1 MEMTIDELARRVSMS
16 SRNIREW
23 QRQGLLP
30 PPVRRGRVGIY
41 SDDHVA
47 RIRRVQQLHAQGFPL
62 DLIRRMID
70 AGTGDESDIRHL
82 AAEVLAPFS
91 TAGPITVSRAELDNR
106 LGAGAAAQL
115 AKLGL
120 VTDADGDP
128 VSVRDAEA
136 LDLIEGLT
144 GTGVSLDRLV
154 ATLVD
159 VVGHQRCIADVVLR
173 AYAEDVWEPFVSS
186 KFAAQDWGSLAD
198 NAGRGRQLVSALLT
212 HLQQAAFDDASASV
226 MLSEVSQAERALDRI
241 KPSAISREQTQNHP
255 TRRRK

>member
-1 MEMTIDELARRVSMS
+1 MEMTIDQLAQRVSMS

-30 PPVRRGRVGIY
+30 PPARRGRVGIY
-41 SDDHVA
+41 SDEHVA
-47 RIRRVQQLHAQGFPL
+47 RIRRVQQLHSEGFPL

-70 AGTGDESDIRHL
+70 TGTGNESDIRHL

-91 TAGPITVSRAELDNR
+91 TAGPTTVSRAELDHR

-120 VTDADGDP
+120 IADADGDP

-144 GTGVSLDRLV
+144 GVGVSLERLV

-159 VVGHQRCIADVVLR
+159 VRGHQRSIADMILR

-186 KFAAQDWGSLAD
+186 KFATPDWGSLAD
-198 NAGRGRQLVSALLT
+198 NAERGRRLVSALLT
-212 HLQQAAFDDASASV
+212 HLQQTAFDDAAASV
-226 MLSEVSQAERALDRI
+226 MLREVDQAERALDRI
-241 KPSAISREQTQNHP
+241 KPTHERL
-255 TRRRK
+255 

>member
-1 MEMTIDELARRVSMS
+1 MEMTIDQLAQCVSMS

-30 PPVRRGRVGIY
+30 PPARRGRVGIY
-41 SDDHVA
+41 SDEHVA

-70 AGTGDESDIRHL
+70 TGTGSESDIRHL

-91 TAGPITVSRAELDNR
+91 TAGPITVGRAELDSR
-106 LGAGAAAQL
+106 LGVGAAAQL

-120 VTDADGDP
+120 IADGDGDP
-128 VSVRDAEA
+128 VSVRDAET

-144 GTGVSLDRLV
+144 GMGVSLERMV

-159 VVGHQRCIADVVLR
+159 VRGHQRCIADAILR
-173 AYAEDVWEPFVSS
+173 TYAEDVWEPFVSS

-198 NAGRGRQLVSALLT
+198 NAGRGRRLMSTLLT
-212 HLQQAAFDDASASV
+212 HLQHAAFDDAGAAV
-226 MLSEVSQAERALDRI
+226 MLSEIGEAERALDRI
-241 KPSAISREQTQNHP
+241 KPTDERP
-255 TRRRK
+255 

>member
-1 MEMTIDELARRVSMS
+1 MEMTIDQLAQRVAMS

-30 PPVRRGRVGIY
+30 PPGRRGRVGIY
-41 SDDHVA
+41 SDEHIA
-47 RIRRVQQLHAQGFPL
+47 RIRRVQQLHSEGFPL

-70 AGTGDESDIRHL
+70 TGIGNESDIRHL

-91 TAGPITVSRAELDNR
+91 TAGPTTVTRAELDNR

-120 VTDADGDP
+120 IADADDDP
-128 VSVRDAEA
+128 VSVSDAEV

-144 GTGVSLDRLV
+144 GMGISLERLV

-159 VVGHQRCIADVVLR
+159 VRGHQRCIADVILR
-173 AYAEDVWEPFVSS
+173 AYAQDVWEPFVSS

-198 NAGRGRQLVSALLT
+198 NAGRGRRLVSALLT
-212 HLQQAAFDDASASV
+212 LLQQAAFDDAAASV
-226 MLSEVSQAERALDRI
+226 MLSEVDEAERALKGI
-241 KPSAISREQTQNHP
+241 KPKRELQSGRP
-255 TRRRK
+255 DYDD

>member
-1 MEMTIDELARRVSMS
+1 MEMTIDQLAQRVAMS

-30 PPVRRGRVGIY
+30 PPTRRGRVGIY
-41 SDDHVA
+41 SDEHVA

-70 AGTGDESDIRHL
+70 TGIGNENDIRHL

-91 TAGPITVSRAELDNR
+91 TGGPITVSRAELDNR

-115 AKLGL
+115 AKLAL
-120 VTDADGDP
+120 IADADDDP
-128 VSVRDAEA
+128 VSVRDAEV

-144 GTGVSLDRLV
+144 GMGVSLERMV

-159 VVGHQRCIADVVLR
+159 VRGHQRCIADLILR

-198 NAGRGRQLVSALLT
+198 QAGRGRQLMSALLT
-212 HLQQAAFDDASASV
+212 HLQHTAFDDAAASV
-226 MLSEVSQAERALDRI
+226 MLSEVDQAERTLDGI
-241 KPSAISREQTQNHP
+241 KPSQGGRPDHDD
-255 TRRRK
+255 

>member
-1 MEMTIDELARRVSMS
+1 MEMTIDQLAQRVAMS

-30 PPVRRGRVGIY
+30 PPGRRGRVGIY
-41 SDDHVA
+41 SDEHIA
-47 RIRRVQQLHAQGFPL
+47 RIRRVQQLHSEGFPL

-70 AGTGDESDIRHL
+70 TGIGNESDIRHL

-91 TAGPITVSRAELDNR
+91 TAGPTTVTRAELDNR

-120 VTDADGDP
+120 IADADDDP
-128 VSVRDAEA
+128 VSVSDAEV

-144 GTGVSLDRLV
+144 GMGISLERLV

-159 VVGHQRCIADVVLR
+159 VRGHQRCIADVILR
-173 AYAEDVWEPFVSS
+173 AYAQDVWEPFVSS
-186 KFAAQDWGSLAD
+186 KFAAQDWSSLAD
-198 NAGRGRQLVSALLT
+198 HAGRGRRLVSALLT
-212 HLQQAAFDDASASV
+212 LLQQAAFDDAAASV
-226 MLSEVSQAERALDRI
+226 MLSEVDEAERALKGI
-241 KPSAISREQTQNHP
+241 KPKRELQSGRP
-255 TRRRK
+255 DYDD

>member
-1 MEMTIDELARRVSMS
+1 MEMTIDQLAQRVAMS

-30 PPVRRGRVGIY
+30 PPTRRGRVGIY
-41 SDDHVA
+41 SDEHVA
-47 RIRRVQQLHAQGFPL
+47 RIGRVQQLHSEGFPL

-70 AGTGDESDIRHL
+70 TGTGNENDIRHL
-82 AAEVLAPFS
+82 AAEVLAPF
-91 TAGPITVSRAELDNR
+91 TTGGPTTVSRAELDNR
-106 LGAGAAAQL
+106 LGTGAAAQL

-120 VTDADGDP
+120 IADTDGDP

-144 GTGVSLDRLV
+144 GTGVSLERLV
-154 ATLVD
+154 STLVD
-159 VVGHQRCIADVVLR
+159 VRGHQRSIADVILR

-198 NAGRGRQLVSALLT
+198 NAGRGRRLVSALLI
-212 HLQQAAFDDASASV
+212 HLQQAAFDDAAASV
-226 MLSEVSQAERALDRI
+226 MLSEIGQAERALDDI
-241 KPSAISREQTQNHP
+241 KPSQGGRADYDD
-255 TRRRK
+255 

>member
-1 MEMTIDELARRVSMS
+1 MEMTIDQLAQSVSMS

-30 PPVRRGRVGIY
+30 PPTRRGRVGIY
-41 SDDHVA
+41 SDEHVA
-47 RIRRVQQLHAQGFPL
+47 RIRRVQQLHSDGFPL

-70 AGTGDESDIRHL
+70 TGIGNESDIRHL

-91 TAGPITVSRAELDNR
+91 TAGPTSVSRAELESR

-120 VTDADGDP
+120 IADADGDP
-128 VSVRDAEA
+128 VSVCDAEA

-144 GTGVSLDRLV
+144 GIGVSLERLV

-159 VVGHQRCIADVVLR
+159 VREHQRCIADGILR

-186 KFAAQDWGSLAD
+186 KFAAPDWSSLAD
-198 NAGRGRQLVSALLT
+198 HAGRGRRFVSALLT
-212 HLQQAAFDDASASV
+212 HLQQAAFDDAAASV
-226 MLSEVSQAERALDRI
+226 MLSEVGEAERALDGI
-241 KPSAISREQTQNHP
+241 KPSQGGRP
-255 TRRRK
+255 DYDD

>member
-1 MEMTIDELARRVSMS
+1 MEMTIDQLAQNVSMS

-30 PPVRRGRVGIY
+30 PPTRRGRVGIY
-41 SDDHVA
+41 SDEHVA
-47 RIRRVQQLHAQGFPL
+47 RIRRVQQLHSEGFPL

-70 AGTGDESDIRHL
+70 
-82 AAEVLAPFS
+82 
-91 TAGPITVSRAELDNR
+91 TVSRAELENR

-120 VTDADGDP
+120 IADADGDP

-144 GTGVSLDRLV
+144 GTGVSLERLGASLV
-154 ATLVD
+154 AVR
-159 VVGHQRCIADVVLR
+159 GHQRSIADVILR

-198 NAGRGRQLVSALLT
+198 NAGRGRRLASALLT
-212 HLQQAAFDDASASV
+212 HLQHAAFDDAAASV
-226 MLSEVSQAERALDRI
+226 MLSEIGEAERALERI
-241 KPSAISREQTQNHP
+241 KPTQERP
-255 TRRRK
+255 